1 MQKPKIGKPDGK
13 TNIHKSCLI
22 VVQIGTTVLSVFARD
37 LDAGANGELSYFL
50 GDGEGRDLLSI
61 NTKSGVIQTAAPLDR
76 ETLAL
81 IRLDVIATDNGEP
94 PRNSSAL
101 VEIGITDVND
111 NAPVFDQEIYNIT
124 VMENSTLP
132 ITVARLKATDK
143 DSGVNVPL
151 TVDYN
156 TGDVVLRERLDARN
170 SPFAVLARA
179 KDGAQPALS
188 TTAPKFIASQKR
200 IFLEESAAVGEE
212 VGRVYAIDED
222 SGENGIVRY
231 SLNGSQDFSIDP
243 ESGIIRTTTSLDR
256 ERTAIYVLE
265 VLASDQ
271 GSPSLTSATEITVV
285 VKDVN
290 DNAPEFLQKE
300 YNFTLSE
307 ETPRGS
313 QIVVLKAEDK
323 DAEQKIVYRIEQMDR
338 DVVALIDLGEQGALL
353 TLSGQLHSTDHLISL
368 EVSATDQGGLQ
379 GRCRVNLIVEDVN
392 SAPYF
397 TDQLFAVRVPEDSP
411 LGFHVITIK
420 FAIDNKTGLI
430 TLAKQLDRE
439 ERSSYVVMVTVS
451 DGADP
456 PLNTTTQLE
465 IIVDDVNDNAPKFS
479 TQNYSVSIP
488 EDIPV
493 GTSFM
498 QVSAVDV
505 DVGSNGIVDYFLNDS
520 DASLVYDLFRLD
532 RTSGTL
538 RVNSKLDREQY
549 PHIELKVFARDRGKP
564 SLTATSVISIAL
576 TDFRIFGGADAKL
589 FDLELDDNQP
599 GVVRILTRAMF
610 DYEAKSNKFYMEVQA
625 TSGQLSS
632 TVVVRVHV
640 SDVNDNR
647 PVLPDFIVL
656 INRLESEG
664 PITQV
669 GAVPAL

>member
-1 MQKPKIGKPDGK
+1 MEEI
-13 TNIHKSCLI
+13 
-22 VVQIGTTVLSVFARD
+22 IGTTVLSVFARD

-111 NAPVFDQEIYNIT
+111 NAPVFDQ
-124 VMENSTLP
+124 
-132 ITVARLKATDK
+132 
-143 DSGVNVPL
+143 
-151 TVDYN
+151 
-156 TGDVVLRERLDARN
+156 
-170 SPFAVLARA
+170 
-179 KDGAQPALS
+179 
-188 TTAPKFIASQKR
+188 APKFIASQKR

-271 GSPSLTSATEITVV
+271 GSPPLTSATEITVV

-379 GRCRVNLIVEDVN
+379 GRCRVNLIVEDIN

-420 FAIDNKTGLI
+420 
-430 TLAKQLDRE
+430 
-439 ERSSYVVMVTVS
+439 
-451 DGADP
+451 
-456 PLNTTTQLE
+456 
-465 IIVDDVNDNAPKFS
+465 
-479 TQNYSVSIP
+479 
-488 EDIPV
+488 
-493 GTSFM
+493 
-498 QVSAVDV
+498 
-505 DVGSNGIVDYFLNDS
+505 
-520 DASLVYDLFRLD
+520 
-532 RTSGTL
+532 
-538 RVNSKLDREQY
+538 
-549 PHIELKVFARDRGKP
+549 
-564 SLTATSVISIAL
+564 
-576 TDFRIFGGADAKL
+576 
-589 FDLELDDNQP
+589 
-599 GVVRILTRAMF
+599 
-610 DYEAKSNKFYMEVQA
+610 
-625 TSGQLSS
+625 
-632 TVVVRVHV
+632 
-640 SDVNDNR
+640 
-647 PVLPDFIVL
+647 
-656 INRLESEG
+656 
-664 PITQV
+664 
-669 GAVPAL
+669 VPALFFYYFF